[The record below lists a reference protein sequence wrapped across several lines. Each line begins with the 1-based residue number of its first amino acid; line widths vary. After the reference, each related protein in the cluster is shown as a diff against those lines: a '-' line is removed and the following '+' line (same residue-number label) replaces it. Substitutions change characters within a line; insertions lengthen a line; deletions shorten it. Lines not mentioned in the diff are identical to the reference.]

1 MLHRAKDLRGEA
13 IVADDG
19 AIGSVDDL
27 YFDDERWGLRYFV
40 VDTGGWMPGRKVLI
54 SPAAVDGDAS
64 TEREIRVHLT
74 REQIAHAPDA
84 DQQMPVSRQ
93 YEEAH
98 ARYYG
103 YAYYWAGAGFP
114 GAEAI
119 PAPSAAVERLDRQAV
134 RELKA
139 AEHRAEHSHLRASS
153 EVVGY
158 RIEARDGRIGHL
170 EDLMV
175 DDRSWGVD
183 AMIVDTTDWLPGGHV
198 LVAPQNVEHI
208 DWQTRTVRVGMT
220 REEVKQSARIG

>member
-1 MLHRAKDLRGEA
+1 MLHRAKQLRGDA

-40 VDTGGWMPGRKVLI
+40 VDTGGWLPGRKVLI
-54 SPAAVDGDAS
+54 SPMAVDPEAS
-64 TEREIRVHLT
+64 NQHQIRVHLT
-74 REQIAHAPDA
+74 REQVEHAPGA

-114 GAEAI
+114 GAEAM
-119 PAPSAAVERLDRQAV
+119 PAPSAASERVERQAV

-139 AEHRAEHSHLRASS
+139 AERRAEQSHLRASS
-153 EVVGY
+153 EVLGY

-170 EDLMV
+170 EDFMV
-175 DDRSWGVD
+175 DDRNWGVD

-198 LVAPQNVEHI
+198 LVAPQKVAHI
-208 DWQTRTVRVGMT
+208 DWQTRTVRIDMT
-220 REEVKQSARIG
+220 REEVRQSARIG